1 MPQALAWELVKR
13 AAAGEPVARQSLVNA
28 TLDDLWT
35 LAMRLTRRQDEA
47 DDIVQETYARAFAAL
62 AGLTPNGR
70 FEGYL
75 ARIATNLVLERW
87 RRRKPTVEVSDCLA
101 SAADVEP
108 WQTAAEKEDHQRL
121 LAAAWE
127 AIQGLAPQPR
137 AALLLFYAQGQTC
150 DQISHVLDV
159 PIGTVKTWL
168 HRSRNQVRQGAE
180 RLLKSE
186 PAPGRTRVGDLP

>member
-1 MPQALAWELVKR
+1 MSEAVAWQLVRQAAT
-13 AAAGEPVARQSLVNA
+13 GEPQARQSLVEA
-28 TLDDLWT
+28 TLDDLWA

-62 AGLTPNGR
+62 PGLTPSGR

-87 RRRKPTVEVSDCLA
+87 RRRRPTTAVPDSLV

-108 WQTAAEKEDHQRL
+108 WKAAADKEDQQRL

-127 AIQGLAPQPR
+127 AIQGLAPEPR
-137 AALLLFYAQGQTC
+137 AAVLLFYAQSQTC
-150 DQISHVLDV
+150 DEIAQVMDV

-168 HRSRNQVRQGAE
+168 HRARNQVRQQAE
-180 RLLKSE
+180 RLLRSE
-186 PAPGRTRVGDLP
+186 PAPGRA

>member
-1 MPQALAWELVKR
+1 MADAVSWQLVR
-13 AAAGEPVARQSLVNA
+13 DAAAGDARARQALVES
-28 TLDDLWT
+28 TLDDLWA

-62 AGLTPNGR
+62 PGLTPGGR

-87 RRRKPTVEVSDCLA
+87 RRRRSPRATEIPDGLA
-101 SAADVEP
+101 SPADVEP
-108 WQTAAEKEDHQRL
+108 WKAAADKEDQQRL

-127 AIQGLAPQPR
+127 AIQGLAPEPR
-137 AALLLFYAQGQTC
+137 AAVLLFYAQSQTC
-150 DQISHVLDV
+150 DEIAQVMDA

-168 HRSRNQVRQGAE
+168 HRARNQVRQQAE
-180 RLLKSE
+180 RLLRSE
-186 PAPGRTRVGDLP
+186 PAPGRA

>member
-1 MPQALAWELVKR
+1 MSEAVAWQLVRQAAT
-13 AAAGEPVARQSLVNA
+13 GEPQARQSLVEA
-28 TLDDLWT
+28 TLDDLWA

-47 DDIVQETYARAFAAL
+47 ETIVQETYARAFAAL
-62 AGLTPNGR
+62 PGLTPGGR

-87 RRRKPTVEVSDCLA
+87 RRRSPRATEIPDGLA
-101 SAADVEP
+101 SPADVEP
-108 WQTAAEKEDHQRL
+108 WKAAADKEDQQRL

-127 AIQGLAPQPR
+127 AIQGLAPEPR
-137 AALLLFYAQGQTC
+137 AAVLLFYAQSQTC
-150 DQISHVLDV
+150 DEIAQVLDV

-168 HRSRNQVRQGAE
+168 HRARNQVRQQAE

-186 PAPGRTRVGDLP
+186 PAPGRA